1 MNRKRVLIIDDEEDF
16 CNFTKM
22 YLENKHDFEVQ
33 TLTDSREA
41 IRVVKTFMPDIIIL
55 DLLMPHIGGFEICEL
70 LNKDDETKGVP
81 VIVTTALSDRSETGP
96 WAPGIGVM
104 PTGKERP
111 FVCARFSLEAV
122 VMATLPVRKP

>member
-81 VIVTTALSDRSETGP
+81 VIVTTALSDRADIKKAYKVGASGYIVKP
-96 WAPGIGVM
+96 
-104 PTGKERP
+104 
-111 FVCARFSLEAV
+111 LEFPQLVEEINKA
-122 VMATLPVRKP
+122 LNL